1 MSCVVQLKRCM
12 YKCYFCGEN
21 HTCREC
27 PLEAEMAPILKKKV
41 GMLMEHY
48 IANNFLCPQCNK
60 NSLDVIGNHSP
71 SLDILC
77 RECSKKIEVKSKCLS
92 VNHLPEDI
100 KLPHGNYHDFINR
113 IDNGLDLFV
122 VIYGVDR
129 IKKKLKIRE
138 VLNIPTI
145 LLKNPTI
152 IEIVKRNDNNLST
165 ILIKDRLSLNQL
177 DIPNKDKTID
187 FGNEIS
193 EYLRNTKK

>member
-1 MSCVVQLKRCM
+1 MSSVVHLKKCM
-12 YKCYFCGEN
+12 YKCYFCSEN

-27 PLEAEMAPILKKKV
+27 PLEAEMAPVLKKKI

-48 IANNFLCPQCNK
+48 IANNFVCPQCDK
-60 NSLDVIGNHSP
+60 NTLNVIGNHSP
-71 SLDILC
+71 SLDIVC

-92 VNHLPEDI
+92 VNNLPNDI
-100 KLPHGNYHDFINR
+100 RLPHGSYHDFINR

-129 IKKKLKIRE
+129 IRKTIKIRE
-138 VLNIPTI
+138 VLHVPTI
-145 LLKNPTI
+145 ILKNYNT

-165 ILIKDRLSLNQL
+165 ILIKNRLSLNQL

-187 FGNEIS
+187 FGDDIIQ
-193 EYLRNTKK
+193 YLRNKN